1 MPVVGDKSVEFYKDA
16 VSFVDKRI
24 SQFESRIFLTRILN
38 KHTVF
43 VASNS
48 GVHQVLQSKF
58 SVVRYAIKVDIN
70 TRLESTVL
78 GKITLLHKEVT
89 FFFFFPGLLCNRQ

>member
-1 MPVVGDKSVEFYKDA
+1 MASLPGYAGMPVVGDKSLEFYKDA

-24 SQFESRIFLTRILN
+24 QLHESRIFLSRILN

-48 GVHQVLQSKF
+48 GVRQILNGKCSK
-58 SVVRYAIKVDIN
+58 
-70 TRLESTVL
+70 
-78 GKITLLHKEVT
+78 T
-89 FFFFFPGLLCNRQ
+89 FMAMK